1 MNLCVRPRVNR
12 SNIRDTDDFACSLNE
27 LRINIFPV
35 FFLIIIII
43 IIVNIYLFYD
53 GVKFQ

>member
-27 LRINIFPV
+27 LRINIFVV

-43 IIVNIYLFYD
+43 INIYLFYD
-53 GVKFQ
+53 GVTFP